1 MNKRLIGSFEGEE
14 KGPLMICIAGMHGN
28 EPAGVQALESI
39 FYLLEMEPALN
50 PSFKFKGRIVGLR
63 GNLRALERKVRYLKR
78 DLNRQW
84 KHLTLERVLKT
95 RKEELEAEDLEL
107 RELYDA
113 ILSEINSSPTEDVIL
128 LDLHTTGAEGGI
140 FSIPAENSRSLDLAV
155 HLNAPVVKGMFQGIK
170 GTLLKFFVQHLKDEV
185 SLRAVAFEA
194 GQHEDILSVNRTIAA
209 VINCMR
215 SIGCVRAEHVENRH
229 DKLLIDFS
237 SGLPKVSDLICRYGV
252 RPEDE
257 FRMLPGYANFQ
268 EVKEGELLAYDR
280 NGPIHSPIDGL
291 ILMPL
296 YQKQGEDGF
305 FIIRPAAVRV

>member
-1 MNKRLIGSFEGEE
+1 
-14 KGPLMICIAGMHGN
+14 MICIAGMHGN
-28 EPAGVQALESI
+28 EPAGLRALESI
-39 FYLLEMEPALN
+39 FYLFDMEPTLN
-50 PSFKFKGRIVGLR
+50 PSFSFKGRIVGLR
-63 GNLRALERKVRYLKR
+63 GNLRALREKVRYLQK

-84 KHLTLERVLKT
+84 KSITIQRVLST
-95 RKEELEAEDLEL
+95 PVDELEAEDLEL
-107 RELYDA
+107 RELYET
-113 ILSEINSSPTEDVIL
+113 IMVEIERYQPDDLVI

-140 FSIPAENSRSLDLAV
+140 FAIPAESPGSLELAV
-155 HLNAPVVKGMFQGIK
+155 NLHAPVVKGMFMGIK
-170 GTLLKFFVQHLKDEV
+170 GTLLKFFVHHLKDI

-194 GQHEDILSVNRTIAA
+194 GQHDDVLSVNRTIAA

-215 SIGCVRAEHVENRH
+215 TIGCVKAEHVENRH

-257 FRMLPGYANFQ
+257 FRMLPGYSNFQ

-280 NGPIHSPIDGL
+280 NGPVHSPMDGL

-305 FIIRPAAVRV
+305 FIIRPAAVSLNRAV